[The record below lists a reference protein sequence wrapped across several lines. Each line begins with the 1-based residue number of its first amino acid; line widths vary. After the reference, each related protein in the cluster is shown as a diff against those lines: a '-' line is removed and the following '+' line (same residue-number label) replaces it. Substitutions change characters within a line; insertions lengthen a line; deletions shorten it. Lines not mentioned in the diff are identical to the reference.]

1 MSVPSGALVEA
12 GGDLVEIVVAVYQ
25 GAPYLADFL
34 ASLQAQ
40 THRDWRL
47 WVRDDGSTDASLTT
61 IARVAE
67 SDPRVR
73 IHPSDGR
80 RLGATR
86 GFAWLL
92 DQVPA
97 DAEYVM
103 FADQD
108 DVWLPGKISRTLA
121 AMKAAEAATPGP
133 VLVHTDLAVVDD
145 ELREIHPSFW
155 RFSHV
160 DPEPATLRRIVV
172 QNVAT
177 GATAMVNRPLR
188 EAVGP
193 IPEGALYHDWWIA
206 CAAAVFGRI
215 VAVREA
221 TILYRQHQANVVG
234 ARAASRPTL
243 RELPGVAQLA
253 LRRSTHMRTQLAR
266 TAAQAGAFLDRYGP
280 QLAERDR
287 RFLAAFARI
296 PQQPLLRRK
305 LEVARL
311 RLRREDGFWRNLGV
325 VLRA

>member
-1 MSVPSGALVEA
+1 MSGLGGGVSRNR
-12 GGDLVEIVVAVYQ
+12 GDLVEIVAAVYQ
-25 GAPYLADFL
+25 GAPYLEEFL

-40 THRDWRL
+40 THEAWRL
-47 WVRDDGSTDASLTT
+47 WVRDDGSTDDSVAI
-61 IARVAE
+61 IAGVAAT
-67 SDPRVR
+67 DPRIR
-73 IHPSDGR
+73 LHPADGG

-92 DQVPA
+92 EQVP
-97 DAEYVM
+97 DAAPYVM

-108 DVWLPGKISRTLA
+108 DIWLPGKIARTLE
-121 AMKAAEAATPGP
+121 AMQAAEAAAPGP

-160 DPEPATLRRIVV
+160 DPEPATLRRLVV
-172 QNVAT
+172 QNVVT
-177 GATAMVNRPLR
+177 GATAMVNRSLR
-188 EAVGP
+188 ERVGP
-193 IPEGALYHDWWIA
+193 IPDGALYHDWWLA

-221 TILYRQHQANVVG
+221 TILYRQHTANVVG
-234 ARAASRPTL
+234 ARPAARPTL
-243 RELPGVAQLA
+243 RELPVVAQRA
-253 LRRSTHMRTQLAR
+253 FRQTAHMRKQLAR
-266 TAAQAGAFLDRYGP
+266 TAAQAGAFLERFGTL
-280 QLAERDR
+280 LAERDR

-296 PQQPLLRRK
+296 PERPFLRRK
-305 LEVARL
+305 VDVVRL